1 MFAVITGFFA
11 VVIGVNITM
20 AVLATG
26 SWTGLVVKN
35 SYVASQN
42 YNAVLEDARSQKAR
56 GWTSALDYSNGRLRL
71 ILKARNQTAISGA
84 QVDVKLSRPVGTGQD
99 RSFTL
104 VEHLP
109 GEYERVEPLDPGVW
123 SMEVQAVDRQAI
135 PYKQIFRLVVR
146 QKGEG

>member
-1 MFAVITGFFA
+1 MFAIITGFFA

-42 YNAVLEDARSQKAR
+42 YNAVLEDARTQRAR
-56 GWTSALDYSNGRLRL
+56 GWTSALDYTDGRLHLVLRHQD
-71 ILKARNQTAISGA
+71 KTAVSGA
-84 QVDVKLSRPVGTGQD
+84 RVDVKLSRPVGTEQD
-99 RSFTL
+99 RSITL

-109 GEYERVEPLDPGVW
+109 GEYELLEPLEPGAW
-123 SMEVQAVDRQAI
+123 DMEVQAFDLQATS
-135 PYKQIFRLVVR
+135 YKQVFRLVIR
-146 QKGEG
+146 QKGGS